1 MSTSATAAG
10 PPKSP
15 LERFLGLFS
24 EVRTGEGLSV
34 LLLALNIFLILSAY
48 YVIKPVREAL
58 ILSGDG
64 AEVKSYAAAGQALLL
79 LGAVPLYGWL
89 AGRMPRRF
97 LISSVSLFFVGC
109 LVLFYLAVQFAP
121 EWRWATPFGLSLS
134 LGVVF
139 FLWVGV
145 FNLMVPAQFWAF
157 ANDIYTLDSGK
168 RLFPIVAFGA
178 SLGAVLGSVIAGALI
193 APLGLAQMLLVA
205 AAFLVVALGLTFVVD
220 ARERR
225 RAAARSAMSPVAE
238 VVGAAP
244 PGAPQAA
251 AEEPIGPGNAFALVF
266 RSRYLLAI
274 ALLILLLN
282 WVNTNGEFILGRT
295 VRAAAEAAVAA
306 GTSGGLNVG
315 ESIGRFYSDFFAV
328 VNVVGL
334 VVQLFLVSRLIRWF
348 GIPVLVFALPL
359 LAMGSYALLAFVPIL
374 SVVRW
379 AKTAENATDYSLNN
393 TVRQALFLPTTREE
407 KYKAKQAID
416 AFFHRAGDLLS
427 GALVFVGATWLALDT
442 RGYALV
448 NVGLVALW
456 LLCAVVIRREYR
468 KRTGGMG

>member
-1 MSTSATAAG
+1 MSATPTASPAA

-15 LERFLGLFS
+15 LERLLGLFT
-24 EVRTGEGLSV
+24 EVKGGEGLTV

-64 AEVKSYAAAGQALLL
+64 AEVKSYASAGQALLL

-89 AGRMPRRF
+89 AGRMPRRL
-97 LISSVSLFFVGC
+97 LISTVSLFFIGC
-109 LVLFYLAVQFAP
+109 LVLFYLATRFSP

-139 FLWVGV
+139 FLWVGI

-205 AAFLVVALGLTFVVD
+205 AAFLAAALGLTFVVD

-225 RAAARSAMSPVAE
+225 RAAARRAGPGPGSATT
-238 VVGAAP
+238 AAP
-244 PGAPQAA
+244 PA
-251 AEEPIGPGNAFALVF
+251 AEEPVGPGNAFALVF

-295 VRAAAEAAVAA
+295 VRGAAEAAVAA
-306 GTSGGLNVG
+306 GTSGGLDVG

-334 VVQLFLVSRLIRWF
+334 AVQLFLVSRLIRWF
-348 GIPVLVFALPL
+348 GVPTLVFALPL
-359 LAMGSYALLAFVPIL
+359 LAMGSYALLAFLPVL

-416 AFFHRAGDLLS
+416 SFFHRAGDLLS

-448 NVGLVALW
+448 NVGLVVLW
-456 LLCAVVIRREYR
+456 LLCAVVIRNEYR
-468 KRTGGMG
+468 KRTGQMR